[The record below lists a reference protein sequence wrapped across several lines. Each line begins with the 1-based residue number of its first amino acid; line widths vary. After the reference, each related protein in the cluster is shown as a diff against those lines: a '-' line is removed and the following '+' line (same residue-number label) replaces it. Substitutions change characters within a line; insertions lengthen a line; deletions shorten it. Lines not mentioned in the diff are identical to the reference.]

1 MGENKYRPKT
11 KQQDHFCSVQE
22 ASLQGRSDDEP
33 KTKQQIKEEIVNE
46 ISRLGE
52 KFIIFREYDYQENA
66 RRAIVEYNFKS
77 KNDKITDEE
86 IAYVLTRINVRV
98 PPDGTENLKVR
109 NNKTSRR
116 HGLSK
121 LLGHKGFKVVS
132 RDSTV
137 LGTMIGLAK
146 NVLEYA

>member
-1 MGENKYRPKT
+1 MGENYRPKT
-11 KQQDHFCSVQE
+11 KQQEHFCSKHE
-22 ASLQGRSDDEP
+22 ASQQGRSEDEP
-33 KTKQQIKEEIVNE
+33 KTKQQIKTEIIDE

-52 KFIIFREYDYQENA
+52 KFIIFRDYDYEENA
-66 RRAIVEYNFKS
+66 RRAIVEYNYKS
-77 KNDKITDEE
+77 KKGKITDEE
-86 IAYVLTRINVRV
+86 IDYVLTKINVRV
-98 PPDGTENLKVR
+98 PPDGTEQLKVR

-116 HGLSK
+116 HGLSR
-121 LLGHKGFKVVS
+121 LLGHKGFEVVS